1 MKTGYRV
8 ARWISKQERDKGESS
23 RSTYGSLVRKK
34 LWKIHILNKIKAFGW
49 RACQNAL
56 PKRENLVR
64 RRIIEDGKCELY
76 KQASKSVIH
85 ILWNFWGGTGHMG
98 WKYEVF
104 AKGKD

>member
-56 PKRENLVR
+56 PKRENLVH